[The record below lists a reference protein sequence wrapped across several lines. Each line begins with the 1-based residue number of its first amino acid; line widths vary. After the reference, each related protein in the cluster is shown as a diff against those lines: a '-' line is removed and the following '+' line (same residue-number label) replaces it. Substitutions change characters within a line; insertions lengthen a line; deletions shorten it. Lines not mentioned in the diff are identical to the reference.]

1 MCDFKIDISCV
12 NSLIEFACLEII
24 IVKENVMQSNTIIAQ
39 RNIIFET
46 SSNPSIFAKNSNKC
60 GTNNAINIINNNANH
75 ILNLIYFFLYNLK
88 L

>member
-60 GTNNAINIINNNANH
+60 GTNNAINIINNNANQTKAYFKF
-75 ILNLIYFFLYNLK
+75 NLFFLI
-88 L
+88 